1 MNRTLGSTFI
11 AIMMLAAAI
20 PATADD
26 MKLTYDDLRS
36 SMSVNNTA
44 LLSAGEEYTS
54 ALIDV
59 EDAKSNYHPQIGY
72 TVAGSYVLNHQT
84 LDLSGVQYTLGD
96 IAPGVKKLEGLA
108 DMQIPLPGIDLKDL
122 KGLSNTPVG
131 ISDPISIDVSDP
143 YLSAS
148 ISLVQPIYTWGKVT
162 SNVKMNEEIAQAKAL
177 QIGDTQA
184 QLDAQLK
191 ASLASLYYLKDFDD
205 ILQEMKSE
213 ADELVDIARSGSEAG
228 VALSQDVAQAQV
240 GAKQLELAIVQ
251 VRTQVDTL
259 VSQLE
264 TLTGISG
271 LTPEMIDYVPD
282 EDFYAQIA
290 NADRRILELQ
300 ATGNGQ
306 ATMQMLDHMV
316 SATQYAQKAADR
328 SMYVVPDIALSVSAD
343 YSAPMTRDF
352 VEHSAWGVTVAVA
365 LQGTI
370 WDGGQRLN
378 DRDRAESATRSA
390 QIARQQAVETIR
402 TTLAQNFASIDLALA
417 RIDYQDA
424 DIAMLE
430 DQLAVEETKLEYGT
444 GSRQDVIQKRIELN
458 QAKLDRLTSRIS
470 LATSC
475 HTVEYLTGFTAQ
487 DPQ

>member
-1 MNRTLGSTFI
+1 MNRTLGSAFI
-11 AIMMLAAAI
+11 ALMMLAAAI
-20 PATADD
+20 PAMADD
-26 MKLTYDDLRS
+26 MKLTYDDLRA

-84 LDLSGVQYTLGD
+84 LDLSGVQYTLGE

-108 DMQIPLPGIDLKDL
+108 DMQIPLPGTDLKDL

-131 ISDPISIDVSDP
+131 ISDPVSIDVSNP

-177 QIGDTQA
+177 QIGDTQS

-191 ASLASLYYLKDFDD
+191 ASLASLYYLKDFDG
-205 ILQEMKSE
+205 ILQEMKSD

-259 VSQLE
+259 VAQLE
-264 TLTGISG
+264 TLTGIRG

-282 EDFYAQIA
+282 EDFYDRIA

-352 VEHSAWGVTVAVA
+352 VEQSAWGVTVAVA

-390 QIARQQAVETIR
+390 QIARQQVVDTIH

-417 RIDYQDA
+417 QIDYQDA

-458 QAKLDRLTSRIS
+458 QAKLDRLTSRIT

-475 HTVEYLTGFTAQ
+475 HTIEYLTGFTAQ
-487 DPQ
+487 DPR

>member
-11 AIMMLAAAI
+11 AIMMLATAI

-36 SMSVNNTA
+36 SMSANNTA

-84 LDLSGVQYTLGD
+84 MDLSGVQYTLGD

-108 DMQIPLPGIDLKDL
+108 DSSLTAMFPVLNEL

-131 ISDPISIDVSDP
+131 ISDPVSIDVSDP

-162 SNVKMNEEIAQAKAL
+162 SNVKMNEEIAQARAL

-205 ILQEMKSE
+205 ILQEMKSD

-264 TLTGISG
+264 TLTGIRG

-417 RIDYQDA
+417 QIDYQDA

-458 QAKLDRLTSRIS
+458 QAKLDRLTSRIT

-487 DPQ
+487 NTR

>member
-36 SMSVNNTA
+36 SMSANNTA

-59 EDAKSNYHPQIGY
+59 EDAKSNYHPHVGY

-84 LDLSGVQYTLGD
+84 MDLDLGGIKEWARGQEPVKIETNIMGTPIPVPFAMSSVTDTLPD
-96 IAPGVKKLEGLA
+96 SYNMV
-108 DMQIPLPGIDLKDL
+108 
-122 KGLSNTPVG
+122 V
-131 ISDPISIDVSDP
+131 DVSDP

-162 SNVKMNEEIAQAKAL
+162 SAVKMNEEIAQAKAL

-205 ILQEMKSE
+205 ILQEMKSD

-264 TLTGISG
+264 TLTGIRD

-458 QAKLDRLTSRIS
+458 QAKLDRLTSRIT

-487 DPQ
+487 NTR

>member
-11 AIMMLAAAI
+11 ALMMLAAAI

-36 SMSVNNTA
+36 SMSANNTA
-44 LLSAGEEYTS
+44 LLSAGEEYTG

-84 LDLSGVQYTLGD
+84 MDLDLGGIKEWARGQEPVKIETNIMGTPIPVPFAMSSVTDTLPD
-96 IAPGVKKLEGLA
+96 SYNMV
-108 DMQIPLPGIDLKDL
+108 
-122 KGLSNTPVG
+122 V
-131 ISDPISIDVSDP
+131 DVSDP

-205 ILQEMKSE
+205 ILQEMKSD

-264 TLTGISG
+264 TLTGIRG

-390 QIARQQAVETIR
+390 QIARQQAVDTIH

-458 QAKLDRLTSRIS
+458 QAKLDRLTSRIT

-487 DPQ
+487 NTR

>member
-11 AIMMLAAAI
+11 ALMMLAAAI

-36 SMSVNNTA
+36 SMSANNTA
-44 LLSAGEEYTS
+44 LLSAGEEYTG

-84 LDLSGVQYTLGD
+84 MDLDLGGIKEWARGQEPIKIETNIMGTPIPVPFAMSSVTDTLPD
-96 IAPGVKKLEGLA
+96 SYNMV
-108 DMQIPLPGIDLKDL
+108 
-122 KGLSNTPVG
+122 V
-131 ISDPISIDVSDP
+131 DVSDP

-205 ILQEMKSE
+205 ILQEMKSD

-264 TLTGISG
+264 TLTGIRG

-390 QIARQQAVETIR
+390 QIARQQAVDTIH

-458 QAKLDRLTSRIS
+458 QAKLDRRTIRIT

-487 DPQ
+487 NTR

>member
-20 PATADD
+20 PAMADD
-26 MKLTYDDLRS
+26 TKLTYDDLRS
-36 SMSVNNTA
+36 SMSANNTA

-84 LDLSGVQYTLGD
+84 MDLDLGGIKEWARGQE
-96 IAPGVKKLEGLA
+96 PVKIETNIMG
-108 DMQIPLPGIDLKDL
+108 G
-122 KGLSNTPVG
+122 
-131 ISDPISIDVSDP
+131 PISVPFAMSSITDTLPDSYNMVVDVSDP

-184 QLDAQLK
+184 QLDAHLK

-205 ILQEMKSE
+205 ILQEMKSD

-228 VALSQDVAQAQV
+228 VTLSQDVALAQV

-264 TLTGISG
+264 TLTGIRG

-282 EDFYAQIA
+282 EDFYDRIA
-290 NADRRILELQ
+290 HADRRTLELQ

-352 VEHSAWGVTVAVA
+352 VEQSAWGVTVAVA

-458 QAKLDRLTSRIS
+458 QAKLDRLTSRIT

-487 DPQ
+487 NTR

>member
-11 AIMMLAAAI
+11 ALMMLAAAI

-26 MKLTYDDLRS
+26 TKLTYDDLRS
-36 SMSVNNTA
+36 SMSANNTA

-84 LDLSGVQYTLGD
+84 MDLDLGGIKEWARGQE
-96 IAPGVKKLEGLA
+96 PVKIETNIMG
-108 DMQIPLPGIDLKDL
+108 G
-122 KGLSNTPVG
+122 
-131 ISDPISIDVSDP
+131 PISVPFAMSSITDTLPDSYNMVVDVSDP

-191 ASLASLYYLKDFDD
+191 ALLASLYYLEDFDG
-205 ILQEMKSE
+205 ILQEMKSD

-228 VALSQDVAQAQV
+228 VALSQDVALAQV

-264 TLTGISG
+264 TLTGIRG

-306 ATMQMLDHMV
+306 ATIQMLDHMV

-352 VEHSAWGVTVAVA
+352 VEQSAWGVTVAVA

-390 QIARQQAVETIR
+390 QIARQQAVDTIR

-458 QAKLDRLTSRIS
+458 QAKLDRLTSRIT
-470 LATSC
+470 LASSC

-487 DPQ
+487 DPR

>member
-36 SMSVNNTA
+36 SMSANNTA

-84 LDLSGVQYTLGD
+84 MDLDLGGIKEWARGQE
-96 IAPGVKKLEGLA
+96 PVKIETNIMG
-108 DMQIPLPGIDLKDL
+108 G
-122 KGLSNTPVG
+122 
-131 ISDPISIDVSDP
+131 PISVPFAMSSITDTLPDSYNMVVDVSDP

-162 SNVKMNEEIAQAKAL
+162 SAVKMNEEIAQAKAL

-191 ASLASLYYLKDFDD
+191 ASLASLYYLKDFDG
-205 ILQEMKSE
+205 ILQEMKSD

-228 VALSQDVAQAQV
+228 VALSQDVALAQV

-264 TLTGISG
+264 TLTGIRG

-282 EDFYAQIA
+282 EDFYDRIA

-306 ATMQMLDHMV
+306 ATIQMLDHMV

-352 VEHSAWGVTVAVA
+352 VEQSAWGVTVAVA

-390 QIARQQAVETIR
+390 QIARQQAVDTIH

-458 QAKLDRLTSRIS
+458 QAKLDRLTSRIT

-487 DPQ
+487 DPR

>member
-1 MNRTLGSTFI
+1 MNRTLRSAFI
-11 AIMMLAAAI
+11 ALMMLAAAI
-20 PATADD
+20 PAMADD
-26 MKLTYDDLRS
+26 TKLTYDDLRA
-36 SMSVNNTA
+36 SMSANNTA

-84 LDLSGVQYTLGD
+84 MDLDLGGIKEWANGQEIKAPTQSPMFPEITIPMSSVTDTLPD
-96 IAPGVKKLEGLA
+96 SYNMV
-108 DMQIPLPGIDLKDL
+108 
-122 KGLSNTPVG
+122 V
-131 ISDPISIDVSDP
+131 DVSDP

-162 SNVKMNEEIAQAKAL
+162 SAVKMNEEIAQAKAL

-191 ASLASLYYLKDFDD
+191 ASLASLYYLKDFDG
-205 ILQEMKSE
+205 ILQEMKSD

-228 VALSQDVAQAQV
+228 VALSQDVALTQV

-259 VSQLE
+259 FSQLE
-264 TLTGISG
+264 TLTGIRG

-282 EDFYAQIA
+282 EDFYDRIA
-290 NADRRILELQ
+290 HADRRTLELQ

-352 VEHSAWGVTVAVA
+352 VEQSAWGVTVAVA

-390 QIARQQAVETIR
+390 QIARQQAVDTIH

-458 QAKLDRLTSRIS
+458 QAKLDRLTSRIT

-487 DPQ
+487 NIR

>member
-1 MNRTLGSTFI
+1 MNRTLRSAFI
-11 AIMMLAAAI
+11 ALMMLAAAI
-20 PATADD
+20 PAMADD
-26 MKLTYDDLRS
+26 TKLTYDDLRA
-36 SMSVNNTA
+36 SMSANNTA

-84 LDLSGVQYTLGD
+84 MDLDLGGIKEWARGQE
-96 IAPGVKKLEGLA
+96 PVKIETNIMG
-108 DMQIPLPGIDLKDL
+108 G
-122 KGLSNTPVG
+122 
-131 ISDPISIDVSDP
+131 PISVPFAMSSITDTLPDSYNMVVDVSDP

-162 SNVKMNEEIAQAKAL
+162 SNVKMNEEIAQARAL

-191 ASLASLYYLKDFDD
+191 ASLASLYYLKDFDG
-205 ILQEMKSE
+205 ILQEMKSD

-240 GAKQLELAIVQ
+240 GAKQLELAIAQ

-264 TLTGISG
+264 TLTGIRG

-306 ATMQMLDHMV
+306 ATIQMLDHMV

-352 VEHSAWGVTVAVA
+352 VEQSAWGVTVAVA
-365 LQGTI
+365 LQGAI

-390 QIARQQAVETIR
+390 QIARQQAVDTIR

-458 QAKLDRLTSRIS
+458 QAKLDRLTSRIT

-487 DPQ
+487 DPR

>member
-11 AIMMLAAAI
+11 ALMMLAAAI

-36 SMSVNNTA
+36 SMSANNTA

-84 LDLSGVQYTLGD
+84 MDLDLGGIKEWARGQE
-96 IAPGVKKLEGLA
+96 PVKIETNIMG
-108 DMQIPLPGIDLKDL
+108 G
-122 KGLSNTPVG
+122 
-131 ISDPISIDVSDP
+131 PISVPFAMSSITDTLPDSYNMVVDVSDP

-177 QIGDTQA
+177 QIGDTQT

-191 ASLASLYYLKDFDD
+191 ASLASLYYLKDFDG
-205 ILQEMKSE
+205 ILQEMKSD

-264 TLTGISG
+264 TLTGIRG

-306 ATMQMLDHMV
+306 ATIQMLDHMV

-352 VEHSAWGVTVAVA
+352 VEQSAWGVTVAVA

-390 QIARQQAVETIR
+390 QIARQQAVDTIR

-417 RIDYQDA
+417 QIDYQDA

-458 QAKLDRLTSRIS
+458 QAKLDRLTSRIT

-487 DPQ
+487 DPR

>member
-1 MNRTLGSTFI
+1 MNRTLGSAFI
-11 AIMMLAAAI
+11 ALMMLAAAI

-26 MKLTYDDLRS
+26 TKLTYDDLRS

-59 EDAKSNYHPQIGY
+59 EDAKSNYHPQVGY

-84 LDLSGVQYTLGD
+84 MDLDLGGIKEWANGQEIKVPTQFPMPPEITIPMSSVTDTLPD
-96 IAPGVKKLEGLA
+96 SYNMV
-108 DMQIPLPGIDLKDL
+108 
-122 KGLSNTPVG
+122 V
-131 ISDPISIDVSDP
+131 DVSDP

-162 SNVKMNEEIAQAKAL
+162 SAVKMNEEIAQAKAL

-205 ILQEMKSE
+205 ILQEMKSD

-264 TLTGISG
+264 TLTGIRG

-282 EDFYAQIA
+282 EDFYDQIA

-343 YSAPMTRDF
+343 YSAPMTRDL

-390 QIARQQAVETIR
+390 QIARQQAVDTIR

-417 RIDYQDA
+417 QIDYQDA

-458 QAKLDRLTSRIS
+458 QAKLDRLTSRIT

>member
-11 AIMMLAAAI
+11 ALMMLAAAI
-20 PATADD
+20 PAMADD
-26 MKLTYDDLRS
+26 TKLTYDDLRS

-59 EDAKSNYHPQIGY
+59 EDAKSNYHPQVGY

-84 LDLSGVQYTLGD
+84 MDLDLGGIKEWADGQEIKVPTQFPVSPEITIPMSSVTDTLPD
-96 IAPGVKKLEGLA
+96 SYNMV
-108 DMQIPLPGIDLKDL
+108 
-122 KGLSNTPVG
+122 V
-131 ISDPISIDVSDP
+131 DVSDP

-162 SNVKMNEEIAQAKAL
+162 SAVKMNEEIAQAKAL

-205 ILQEMKSE
+205 ILQEMKSD

-228 VALSQDVAQAQV
+228 VALSQDVAKAQV

-264 TLTGISG
+264 TLTGIRG

-282 EDFYAQIA
+282 EDFYDQIA

-390 QIARQQAVETIR
+390 QIARQQAVDTIR

-417 RIDYQDA
+417 QIDYQDA

-444 GSRQDVIQKRIELN
+444 GSRQDVIEKRIELN
-458 QAKLDRLTSRIS
+458 QAKLDRLTSRIT

>member
-20 PATADD
+20 PAMADD
-26 MKLTYDDLRS
+26 TKLTYDDLRA

-59 EDAKSNYHPQIGY
+59 EDAKSNYHPQVGY

-84 LDLSGVQYTLGD
+84 MDLDLGGIKEWARGQEPVKIETNIMGTPTSVPFAMSSITDTLPD
-96 IAPGVKKLEGLA
+96 SYNMV
-108 DMQIPLPGIDLKDL
+108 
-122 KGLSNTPVG
+122 V
-131 ISDPISIDVSDP
+131 DVSDP

-191 ASLASLYYLKDFDD
+191 ALLASLYYLEDFDG
-205 ILQEMKSE
+205 ILQEMKSD

-228 VALSQDVAQAQV
+228 VTLSQDVAQAQV

-259 VSQLE
+259 FSQLE
-264 TLTGISG
+264 TLTGIRG

-282 EDFYAQIA
+282 EDFYDRIA

-352 VEHSAWGVTVAVA
+352 VEQSAWGVTVAVA

-390 QIARQQAVETIR
+390 QIARQQAVDTIR

-424 DIAMLE
+424 DIAMLA

-458 QAKLDRLTSRIS
+458 QAKLDRLTSRIT

-487 DPQ
+487 NPR

>member
-1 MNRTLGSTFI
+1 MNRTLGSAFI
-11 AIMMLAAAI
+11 ALMMLAAAI
-20 PATADD
+20 PAMADD
-26 MKLTYDDLRS
+26 TKLTYDDLRA

-84 LDLSGVQYTLGD
+84 MDLDLGGIKEWARGQEPIKIETNIMGSPIPVPFAMSSITDTLPD
-96 IAPGVKKLEGLA
+96 SYNMV
-108 DMQIPLPGIDLKDL
+108 
-122 KGLSNTPVG
+122 V
-131 ISDPISIDVSDP
+131 DVSDP

-191 ASLASLYYLKDFDD
+191 ALLASLYYLKDFDD
-205 ILQEMKSE
+205 ILQEMKSD

-251 VRTQVDTL
+251 VRTQVYTL

-264 TLTGISG
+264 TLTGIRG

-282 EDFYAQIA
+282 EDFYDQIA

-458 QAKLDRLTSRIS
+458 QAKLDRLTSRIT

-487 DPQ
+487 NTR

>member
-36 SMSVNNTA
+36 SMSANNTA

-84 LDLSGVQYTLGD
+84 MDLDLGGIKEWARGQEPIKIETNIMGTPIPVPFAMSSITDTLPD
-96 IAPGVKKLEGLA
+96 SYNMV
-108 DMQIPLPGIDLKDL
+108 
-122 KGLSNTPVG
+122 V
-131 ISDPISIDVSDP
+131 DVSDP

-191 ASLASLYYLKDFDD
+191 ALLASLYYLKDFDD
-205 ILQEMKSE
+205 ILQEMKSD

-264 TLTGISG
+264 TLTGIRG

-352 VEHSAWGVTVAVA
+352 VEQSAWSVTVAVA

-458 QAKLDRLTSRIS
+458 QAKLDRLTSRIT

-487 DPQ
+487 NTR

>member
-36 SMSVNNTA
+36 SMSANNTA

-84 LDLSGVQYTLGD
+84 MDLDLG
-96 IAPGVKKLEGLA
+96 
-108 DMQIPLPGIDLKDL
+108 GIKEWARGQEPI
-122 KGLSNTPVG
+122 KIETNIMGTPTPVPFAM
-131 ISDPISIDVSDP
+131 SSITDTLPDSYNMVVDVSDP

-162 SNVKMNEEIAQAKAL
+162 SAVKMNEEIAQAKAL

-191 ASLASLYYLKDFDD
+191 ASLASLYYLKDFDG
-205 ILQEMKSE
+205 ILQEMKSD

-264 TLTGISG
+264 TLTGIRG

-282 EDFYAQIA
+282 EDFYDRIA

-352 VEHSAWGVTVAVA
+352 VEQSAWGVTVAVA

-390 QIARQQAVETIR
+390 QIARQQAVDTIH

-417 RIDYQDA
+417 QIDYQDA

-458 QAKLDRLTSRIS
+458 QAKLDRLTSRIT

-487 DPQ
+487 DPR

>member
-1 MNRTLGSTFI
+1 MNRTLGSAFI
-11 AIMMLAAAI
+11 ALMMLAAAI
-20 PATADD
+20 PAMADD
-26 MKLTYDDLRS
+26 TKLTYDDLRS

-84 LDLSGVQYTLGD
+84 MDLDLGGIKEWANGQEIKVPTQVPRFPEITIPMSSVTDTLPD
-96 IAPGVKKLEGLA
+96 SYNMV
-108 DMQIPLPGIDLKDL
+108 
-122 KGLSNTPVG
+122 V
-131 ISDPISIDVSDP
+131 DVSDP

-162 SNVKMNEEIAQAKAL
+162 SAVKMNEEIAQARAL

-191 ASLASLYYLKDFDD
+191 ASLASLYYLKDFDG
-205 ILQEMKSE
+205 ILQEMKSD
-213 ADELVDIARSGSEAG
+213 ADELVDIARSGIEAG
-228 VALSQDVAQAQV
+228 VALSQDVAKAQV

-264 TLTGISG
+264 TLTGIRG

-282 EDFYAQIA
+282 EDFYDQIA

-390 QIARQQAVETIR
+390 QIARQQAVDTIH

-417 RIDYQDA
+417 QIDYQDA

-444 GSRQDVIQKRIELN
+444 GSRQGVIEKRIELN
-458 QAKLDRLTSRIS
+458 QAKLDRLTSRIT

-475 HTVEYLTGFTAQ
+475 HTIEYLTGFTAQ

>member
-11 AIMMLAAAI
+11 ALMMLAAAI

-36 SMSVNNTA
+36 SMSANNTA

-84 LDLSGVQYTLGD
+84 MDLDLGGIKEWANEQEPIVVETPIPNYSVPFPMSKITDTLPD
-96 IAPGVKKLEGLA
+96 SYNMV
-108 DMQIPLPGIDLKDL
+108 
-122 KGLSNTPVG
+122 V
-131 ISDPISIDVSDP
+131 DVSDP

-191 ASLASLYYLKDFDD
+191 ALLASLYYLKDFDG
-205 ILQEMKSE
+205 ILQEMKSD

-240 GAKQLELAIVQ
+240 GAKQLELAIAQ

-264 TLTGISG
+264 TLTGIRG

-282 EDFYAQIA
+282 EDFYDRIA

-352 VEHSAWGVTVAVA
+352 VEQSAWGVTVAVA

-390 QIARQQAVETIR
+390 QIARQQAVDTIR

-458 QAKLDRLTSRIS
+458 QAKLDRLTSRIT

-487 DPQ
+487 DPR

>member
-1 MNRTLGSTFI
+1 MNRTLRSAFI
-11 AIMMLAAAI
+11 ALMMLAAAI
-20 PATADD
+20 PTMADD
-26 MKLTYDDLRS
+26 TKLTYDDLRA
-36 SMSVNNTA
+36 SMSANNTA

-84 LDLSGVQYTLGD
+84 MDLDLGGIKEWARGQE
-96 IAPGVKKLEGLA
+96 PVKIETNIMG
-108 DMQIPLPGIDLKDL
+108 G
-122 KGLSNTPVG
+122 
-131 ISDPISIDVSDP
+131 PISVPFAMSSITDTLPDSYNMVVDVSDP

-162 SNVKMNEEIAQAKAL
+162 SAVKMNEEIAQAKAL

-191 ASLASLYYLKDFDD
+191 ASLASLYYLKDFDG
-205 ILQEMKSE
+205 ILQEMKSD

-228 VALSQDVAQAQV
+228 VALSQDVALAQV

-264 TLTGISG
+264 TLTGIRG

-282 EDFYAQIA
+282 EDFYDRIA

-306 ATMQMLDHMV
+306 ATIQMLDHMV

-352 VEHSAWGVTVAVA
+352 VEQSAWGVTVAVA

-390 QIARQQAVETIR
+390 QIARQQAVDTIR

-417 RIDYQDA
+417 QIDYQDA

-430 DQLAVEETKLEYGT
+430 DQLAVEEMKLEYGT

-458 QAKLDRLTSRIS
+458 QAKLDRLTSRIT

-487 DPQ
+487 DPR

>member
-84 LDLSGVQYTLGD
+84 MDLDLGGIKEWANGQEIKVPPQLPMSPEITIPMSSVTDTLPD
-96 IAPGVKKLEGLA
+96 SYNMV
-108 DMQIPLPGIDLKDL
+108 
-122 KGLSNTPVG
+122 V
-131 ISDPISIDVSDP
+131 DVSDP

-191 ASLASLYYLKDFDD
+191 ALLASLYYLEDFDG
-205 ILQEMKSE
+205 ILQGMKSD

-264 TLTGISG
+264 TLTGIRG

-306 ATMQMLDHMV
+306 ATIQMLDHMV

-352 VEHSAWGVTVAVA
+352 VEQSAWGVTVAVA

-390 QIARQQAVETIR
+390 QIARQQAVDTIR

-424 DIAMLE
+424 DIAMLA

-458 QAKLDRLTSRIS
+458 QAKLDRLTSRIT

-487 DPQ
+487 NIR

>member
-11 AIMMLAAAI
+11 ALMMLAAAI
-20 PATADD
+20 PAMADD
-26 MKLTYDDLRS
+26 TKLTYDDLRA
-36 SMSVNNTA
+36 SMSANNTA

-59 EDAKSNYHPQIGY
+59 EDAKSNYHPQVGY

-84 LDLSGVQYTLGD
+84 MDLDLGGIKEWARGQE
-96 IAPGVKKLEGLA
+96 PVKIETNIMG
-108 DMQIPLPGIDLKDL
+108 
-122 KGLSNTPVG
+122 T
-131 ISDPISIDVSDP
+131 PISVPFAMSSITDTLPDSYNMVVDVSDP

-162 SNVKMNEEIAQAKAL
+162 SAVKMNEEIAQAKAL

-205 ILQEMKSE
+205 ILQEMKSD

-264 TLTGISG
+264 TLTGIRG

-282 EDFYAQIA
+282 EDFYDQIA

-306 ATMQMLDHMV
+306 ATMQMLDHIV

-352 VEHSAWGVTVAVA
+352 VEQSAWGVTVAVA

-390 QIARQQAVETIR
+390 QIARQQAVDTIR

-458 QAKLDRLTSRIS
+458 QAKLDRLTSRIT

>member
-36 SMSVNNTA
+36 SMSANNTA

-59 EDAKSNYHPQIGY
+59 EDAKSNYHPQVGY

-84 LDLSGVQYTLGD
+84 MDLDLGGIKEWARGQEPIKIETNIMGTPIPVPFAMSSITDTLPD
-96 IAPGVKKLEGLA
+96 SYNMV
-108 DMQIPLPGIDLKDL
+108 
-122 KGLSNTPVG
+122 V
-131 ISDPISIDVSDP
+131 DVSDP

-205 ILQEMKSE
+205 ILQEMKSD

-264 TLTGISG
+264 TLTGIRG

-402 TTLAQNFASIDLALA
+402 TTLAQNLASIDLALA
-417 RIDYQDA
+417 QIDYQDA

-458 QAKLDRLTSRIS
+458 QAKLDRLTSRIT

-487 DPQ
+487 DPR

>member
-36 SMSVNNTA
+36 SMSANNTA

-72 TVAGSYVLNHQT
+72 TMAGSYVLNHQT
-84 LDLSGVQYTLGD
+84 MDLDLGGIKEWANGQEIKVPTQFPTFPEITIPMSSVTDTLPD
-96 IAPGVKKLEGLA
+96 SYNMV
-108 DMQIPLPGIDLKDL
+108 
-122 KGLSNTPVG
+122 V
-131 ISDPISIDVSDP
+131 DVSDP

-148 ISLVQPIYTWGKVT
+148 ISLVQPIYTWGKIT

-191 ASLASLYYLKDFDD
+191 ALLASLYYLKDFDD
-205 ILQEMKSE
+205 ILQEMKSD
-213 ADELVDIARSGSEAG
+213 ADELVDIARSGIEAG

-264 TLTGISG
+264 TLTGIRG

-417 RIDYQDA
+417 QIDYQDA

-458 QAKLDRLTSRIS
+458 QAKLDRLTSRIT

-487 DPQ
+487 NTR

>member
-11 AIMMLAAAI
+11 ALMMLAAAI

-36 SMSVNNTA
+36 SMSANNTA

-84 LDLSGVQYTLGD
+84 MDLDLGGIKEWANEQEPIVVETPIPNYSVPFPMSKITDTLPD
-96 IAPGVKKLEGLA
+96 SYNMV
-108 DMQIPLPGIDLKDL
+108 
-122 KGLSNTPVG
+122 V
-131 ISDPISIDVSDP
+131 DVSDP

-205 ILQEMKSE
+205 ILQEMKSD

-228 VALSQDVAQAQV
+228 VALSQDVALAQV

-282 EDFYAQIA
+282 EDFYDQIA

-352 VEHSAWGVTVAVA
+352 VEQSAWGVTVAVA

-390 QIARQQAVETIR
+390 QIARQQAVDTIR

-417 RIDYQDA
+417 QIDYQDA

-458 QAKLDRLTSRIS
+458 QAKLDRLTSRIT

>member
-36 SMSVNNTA
+36 SMSANNTA

-59 EDAKSNYHPQIGY
+59 EDAKSNYHPQVGY

-84 LDLSGVQYTLGD
+84 MDLDLGGIKEWARGQEPIKIETNIMGTPIPVPFAMSSVTDTLPD
-96 IAPGVKKLEGLA
+96 SYNMV
-108 DMQIPLPGIDLKDL
+108 
-122 KGLSNTPVG
+122 V
-131 ISDPISIDVSDP
+131 DVSDP

-191 ASLASLYYLKDFDD
+191 ALLASLYYLKDFDD
-205 ILQEMKSE
+205 ILQEMKSD

-264 TLTGISG
+264 TLTGIRG

-282 EDFYAQIA
+282 EDFYDQIA

-352 VEHSAWGVTVAVA
+352 VEQSAWGVTVAVA

-390 QIARQQAVETIR
+390 QIARQQAVDTIR
-402 TTLAQNFASIDLALA
+402 TTLAQNFASTDLALA
-417 RIDYQDA
+417 QIDYQDA

-458 QAKLDRLTSRIS
+458 QAKLDRLTSRIT

-487 DPQ
+487 DPR

>member
-11 AIMMLAAAI
+11 ALMMLAAAI

-36 SMSVNNTA
+36 SMSANNTA

-59 EDAKSNYHPQIGY
+59 EDAKSNYHPQVGY

-84 LDLSGVQYTLGD
+84 MDLDLGGIKEWARGQE
-96 IAPGVKKLEGLA
+96 PVKIETNIMG
-108 DMQIPLPGIDLKDL
+108 
-122 KGLSNTPVG
+122 T
-131 ISDPISIDVSDP
+131 PISVPFAMSSITDTLPDSYNMVVDVSDP

-162 SNVKMNEEIAQAKAL
+162 SAVKMNEEIAQAKAL

-205 ILQEMKSE
+205 ILQEMKSD

-264 TLTGISG
+264 TLTGIRG

-417 RIDYQDA
+417 QIDYQDA

-444 GSRQDVIQKRIELN
+444 GSRQDVIEKRIELN
-458 QAKLDRLTSRIS
+458 QAKLDRLTSRIT

-487 DPQ
+487 NTR

>member
-1 MNRTLGSTFI
+1 MNRTLGSAFI
-11 AIMMLAAAI
+11 ALMMLAAAI

-36 SMSVNNTA
+36 SMSANNTA

-59 EDAKSNYHPQIGY
+59 EDAKSNYHPQVGY

-84 LDLSGVQYTLGD
+84 MDLDLG
-96 IAPGVKKLEGLA
+96 
-108 DMQIPLPGIDLKDL
+108 GIKEWARGQEPI
-122 KGLSNTPVG
+122 KIETNIMGTPTPVPFAM
-131 ISDPISIDVSDP
+131 SSITDTLPDSYNMVVDVSDP

-191 ASLASLYYLKDFDD
+191 ALLASLYYLEDFDG
-205 ILQEMKSE
+205 ILQEMKSD

-228 VALSQDVAQAQV
+228 VTLSQDVAQAQV

-264 TLTGISG
+264 TITGIRG

-282 EDFYAQIA
+282 EDFYDRIA

-352 VEHSAWGVTVAVA
+352 VEQSAWGVTVAVA

-390 QIARQQAVETIR
+390 QIARQQAVDTIR

-458 QAKLDRLTSRIS
+458 QAKLDRLTSRIT

-487 DPQ
+487 DPR

>member
-26 MKLTYDDLRS
+26 TKLTYDDLRA

-84 LDLSGVQYTLGD
+84 MDLDLGGIKEWARGQEPVKIETNIMGTPIPVPFAMSSVTDTLPD
-96 IAPGVKKLEGLA
+96 SYNMV
-108 DMQIPLPGIDLKDL
+108 
-122 KGLSNTPVG
+122 V
-131 ISDPISIDVSDP
+131 DVSDP

-148 ISLVQPIYTWGKVT
+148 ISLVQPIYTWGKIT

-177 QIGDTQA
+177 QIGNTQA

-205 ILQEMKSE
+205 ILQEMKSD

-264 TLTGISG
+264 TLTGIRG

-282 EDFYAQIA
+282 EDFYDRIA

-390 QIARQQAVETIR
+390 QIARQQAVDTIR

-444 GSRQDVIQKRIELN
+444 GSRQDVIQQRIELN
-458 QAKLDRLTSRIS
+458 QAKLDRLTSRIT

-487 DPQ
+487 NTR

>member
-84 LDLSGVQYTLGD
+84 MDLDLGGIKEWARGQEPIKIETNIMGRPIPVLFAMSSITDTLPD
-96 IAPGVKKLEGLA
+96 SYNMV
-108 DMQIPLPGIDLKDL
+108 
-122 KGLSNTPVG
+122 V
-131 ISDPISIDVSDP
+131 DVSDP

-148 ISLVQPIYTWGKVT
+148 ISLVQPIYTWGKIT

-191 ASLASLYYLKDFDD
+191 ALLASLYYLKDFDD
-205 ILQEMKSE
+205 ILQEMKSD

-264 TLTGISG
+264 TLTGIRG

-282 EDFYAQIA
+282 EDFYDQIA

-390 QIARQQAVETIR
+390 QIARQQAVDTIH

-417 RIDYQDA
+417 RIEYQDA

-458 QAKLDRLTSRIS
+458 QAKLDRLTSRIT

-487 DPQ
+487 NTR

>member
-36 SMSVNNTA
+36 SMSANNTA

-59 EDAKSNYHPQIGY
+59 EDAKSNYHPQVGY

-84 LDLSGVQYTLGD
+84 MDLDLGGIKEWARGQEPIKIETNIMGRPIPVPFAMSSITDTLPD
-96 IAPGVKKLEGLA
+96 SYNMV
-108 DMQIPLPGIDLKDL
+108 
-122 KGLSNTPVG
+122 V
-131 ISDPISIDVSDP
+131 DVSDP

-191 ASLASLYYLKDFDD
+191 ALLASLYYLKDFDD
-205 ILQEMKSE
+205 ILQEMKSD

-264 TLTGISG
+264 TLTGIRG

-282 EDFYAQIA
+282 EDFYDQIA

-343 YSAPMTRDF
+343 YSAPMPRDF

-390 QIARQQAVETIR
+390 QIARQQAVDTIR
-402 TTLAQNFASIDLALA
+402 TTLAQNFASTDLALA
-417 RIDYQDA
+417 QIDYQDA

-458 QAKLDRLTSRIS
+458 QAKLDRLTSRIT

-487 DPQ
+487 DPR

>member
-26 MKLTYDDLRS
+26 TKLTYDDLRA

-84 LDLSGVQYTLGD
+84 MDLDLGGIKEWARGQEPVKIETNIMGTPIPVPFAMSSVTDTLPD
-96 IAPGVKKLEGLA
+96 SYNMV
-108 DMQIPLPGIDLKDL
+108 
-122 KGLSNTPVG
+122 V
-131 ISDPISIDVSDP
+131 DVSDP

-148 ISLVQPIYTWGKVT
+148 ISLVQPIYTWGKIT

-177 QIGDTQA
+177 QIGNTQA

-205 ILQEMKSE
+205 ILQEMKSD

-264 TLTGISG
+264 TLTGIRG

-390 QIARQQAVETIR
+390 QIARQQAVDTIR

-444 GSRQDVIQKRIELN
+444 GSRQDVIQQRIELN
-458 QAKLDRLTSRIS
+458 QAKLDRLTSRIT

-487 DPQ
+487 NTR

>member
-1 MNRTLGSTFI
+1 MNRTLRSAFI
-11 AIMMLAAAI
+11 ALMMLAAAI
-20 PATADD
+20 PAMADD

-36 SMSVNNTA
+36 SMSANNTA

-84 LDLSGVQYTLGD
+84 MDLDLGGIKEWARGQE
-96 IAPGVKKLEGLA
+96 PVKIETNIMG
-108 DMQIPLPGIDLKDL
+108 G
-122 KGLSNTPVG
+122 
-131 ISDPISIDVSDP
+131 PISVPFAMSSITDTLPDSYNMVVDVSDP

-191 ASLASLYYLKDFDD
+191 ASLASLYYLKDFDG
-205 ILQEMKSE
+205 ILQEMKSD

-264 TLTGISG
+264 TLTGIRG

-352 VEHSAWGVTVAVA
+352 VEQSAWGVTVAVA

-430 DQLAVEETKLEYGT
+430 DQLAVEEMKLEYGT
-444 GSRQDVIQKRIELN
+444 GSRQDVIQKSIELN
-458 QAKLDRLTSRIS
+458 QAKLDRLTSRIT

-475 HTVEYLTGFTAQ
+475 HTIEYLTGFTAKDSQ
-487 DPQ
+487 

>member
-11 AIMMLAAAI
+11 ALMMLAAAI

-36 SMSVNNTA
+36 SMSANNTA

-59 EDAKSNYHPQIGY
+59 EDAKSNYHPQVGY

-84 LDLSGVQYTLGD
+84 MDLDLGGIKEWARGQEPVKIETNIMGRPTSVPFAMSSITDTLPD
-96 IAPGVKKLEGLA
+96 SYNMV
-108 DMQIPLPGIDLKDL
+108 
-122 KGLSNTPVG
+122 V
-131 ISDPISIDVSDP
+131 DVSDP

-162 SNVKMNEEIAQAKAL
+162 SNMKMNEEIAQAKAL

-205 ILQEMKSE
+205 ILQEMKSD

-264 TLTGISG
+264 TLTGIRG

-282 EDFYAQIA
+282 EDFYARIA

-352 VEHSAWGVTVAVA
+352 VEQSAWGVTVAVA

-458 QAKLDRLTSRIS
+458 QAKLDRLTSRIT